1 MELKKKKESTIKHS
15 STQMTIVI
23 IFPVSQGCVRNK
35 LNNETGAL
43 NPCNTPQEGQGK
55 DSS

>member
-1 MELKKKKESTIKHS
+1 
-15 STQMTIVI
+15 MTTVTV
-23 IFPVSQGCVRNK
+23 FPVSQVFVRNE

-43 NPCNTPQEGQGK
+43 NSCSTPQEGQGK

>member
-1 MELKKKKESTIKHS
+1 
-15 STQMTIVI
+15 MTTVI
-23 IFPVSQGCVRNK
+23 IFPVSQGFVRNE